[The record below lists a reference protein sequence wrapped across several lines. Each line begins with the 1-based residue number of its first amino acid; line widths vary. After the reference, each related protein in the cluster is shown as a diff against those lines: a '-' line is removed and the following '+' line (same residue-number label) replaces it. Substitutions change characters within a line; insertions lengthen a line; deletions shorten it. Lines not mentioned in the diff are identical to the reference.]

1 MKLSFRNCY
10 FKNFSYISLEGD
22 CEFENCTFTSS
33 LFYDIYADNLTIKSS
48 SISDLAG
55 YNRFHVVARNK
66 LSLID
71 VDGIGD

>member
-1 MKLSFRNCY
+1 MKIVLLLVLY
-10 FKNFSYISLEGD
+10 
-22 CEFENCTFTSS
+22 
-33 LFYDIYADNLTIKSS
+33 FYDIYADNLTIKSS

-71 VDGIGD
+71 VDGIGDYYF